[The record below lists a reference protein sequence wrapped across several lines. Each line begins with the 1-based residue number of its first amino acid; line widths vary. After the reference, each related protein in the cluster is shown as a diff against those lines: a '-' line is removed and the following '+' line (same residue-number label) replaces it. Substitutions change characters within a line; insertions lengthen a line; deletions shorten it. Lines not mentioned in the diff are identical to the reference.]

1 MNRVFLNDAE
11 IKQELKRVLAL
22 VDAFLSENNI
32 EYSIDSGTL
41 LGAVRHQGFIPWD
54 DDIDIQL
61 KISEY
66 NRLICALK
74 EKNSIRDELVGIG
87 FELGNSE
94 IPYLKIVS
102 STVHTEETVS
112 QEGSEIHREMLWID
126 VFPIDNVP
134 GGIVGK
140 IYLGV
145 FNKLI
150 KSIWHVKRFQV
161 NGWNDSK
168 KGVQKAWNVILS
180 IISRKLSINTLSGV
194 YVRYCSLFSK
204 WNTKYA
210 GNLVWGTKKSRC
222 VPQDFFAKRKE
233 YCFEDIIVKGLDKS
247 DEWLTWVY
255 GDYMTLPP
263 ENKRVSHSVK
273 AWKEI

>member
-11 IKQELKRVLAL
+11 IKQELKRALAL

-61 KISEY
+61 KRSEY
-66 NRLICALK
+66 NRLISVLK
-74 EKNSIRDELVGIG
+74 EKNSIKDELVGIG

-150 KSIWHVKRFQV
+150 KRIWHVKRFQV

-168 KGVQKAWNVILS
+168 KGVQKAWNVMLS

-210 GNLVWGTKKSRC
+210 GNVVWGTKKSRC
-222 VPQDFFAKRKE
+222 VPKGFFAKREE
-233 YCFEDIIVKGLDKS
+233 YCFEDIIVKGLVKS

-273 AWKEI
+273 AWKEK